1 MKMRSSTFVLG
12 AVAALFAGSIFAAE
26 MTPIG
31 SWRTVDDKTGK
42 PKSIVEISDAG
53 GGQLVGKVAQ
63 LLNPARGPN
72 PLCDACSGDRKD
84 KPILGMTIMWEVKHD
99 GDVWDGGTI
108 LDPDNGKTYG
118 VKLTPMENGAKL
130 QVRGFMGFSWL
141 GRTQV
146 WERVTP

>member
-1 MKMRSSTFVLG
+1 MRSSTFVMGLL
-12 AVAALFAGSIFAAE
+12 AALFAGSVVAAD

-31 SWRTVDDKTGK
+31 SWRTIDDKTGK
-42 PKSIVEISDAG
+42 VKSIVEISDAG
-53 GGQLVGKVAQ
+53 GGKLVGKVAQ
-63 LLNPARGPN
+63 VLNSEKGPN
-72 PLCDACSGDRKD
+72 RTCELCTGDRKD
-84 KPILGMTIMWEVKHD
+84 KPVTGMVILWDVKQD

-108 LDPDNGKTYG
+108 LDPNNGKTYG

>member
-1 MKMRSSTFVLG
+1 M
-12 AVAALFAGSIFAAE
+12 
-26 MTPIG
+26 
-31 SWRTVDDKTGK
+31 
-42 PKSIVEISDAG
+42 
-53 GGQLVGKVAQ
+53 
-63 LLNPARGPN
+63 
-72 PLCDACSGDRKD
+72 
-84 KPILGMTIMWEVKHD
+84 
-99 GDVWDGGTI
+99 WDGGTI